1 MMDQAR
7 SVRTRPASGRLGFL
21 DALRGVA
28 VGLVL
33 VQHVGERL
41 FPAVRELSTHG
52 VQLGQLGVM
61 IFFLCSGFIIP
72 ATLERS
78 RSDSRRAGLRA
89 FWRSRFFRLFP
100 LYWLSLL
107 AALLLALAGRRPAGE
122 ELAGAD
128 WLANLTMLQPVLG
141 APHAID
147 VYWTLSLEMVFYLSM
162 ALLFALG
169 RHRHSVALSLLA
181 SGGCLVAAL
190 LAEPVAGRGLP
201 LMTFCLVTMFTGT
214 VFLRWHSGTVGLR
227 TLAVCLLAAA
237 AAGGT
242 LLGTTLAVDGPAEAL
257 GARSLVPMAAAWI
270 GAYAVFALGLVLRG
284 RRFPRPLIRLGTISY
299 SVYLVHAV
307 LLSLLPTWASP
318 LVTAI
323 VWGTAI
329 LAVSELTHRWVER
342 PAIAL
347 GRRRPAPAPPIV
359 PLPAGP
365 RDGDGTRRA
374 DLVAS

>member
-1 MMDQAR
+1 MMERAR
-7 SVRTRPASGRLGFL
+7 SVRARPSDRLQFL

-78 RSDSRRAGLRA
+78 GDGGRRAGLRA

-107 AALLLALAGRRPAGE
+107 AALLLSAAGRQPAGGA
-122 ELAGAD
+122 LTGAD
-128 WLANLTMLQPVLG
+128 WLANATMLQPVLG

-147 VYWTLSLEMVFYLSM
+147 VYWTLSLEMAFYLSV
-162 ALLFALG
+162 AALFALG
-169 RHRHSVALSLLA
+169 WHRRSVALSLTA
-181 SGGCLVAAL
+181 SAGCLVASL

-201 LMTFCLVTMFTGT
+201 LMAFCLVTMFTGT
-214 VFLRWHSGTVGLR
+214 VFLRWHNGTVRLR
-227 TLAVCLLAAA
+227 TLAGCVLAAVV
-237 AAGGT
+237 AGGT
-242 LLGTTLAVDGPAEAL
+242 LLWTRLDVDGPTEAL
-257 GARSLVPMAAAWI
+257 GSRSLVPMASAWI
-270 GAYAVFALGLVLRG
+270 GAYAVFALGLALRG
-284 RRFPRPLIRLGTISY
+284 RRFPRRLTRLGTISY

-307 LLSLLPTWASP
+307 LLGVLPVLPSP
-318 LVTAI
+318 VLTAV
-323 VWGTAI
+323 VWGAAVI
-329 LAVSELTHRWVER
+329 GVSELTHRFVER

-347 GRRRPAPAPPIV
+347 GRRRPAPAAAAAV
-359 PLPAGP
+359 PRP
-365 RDGDGTRRA
+365 RAADEARRG
-374 DLVAS
+374 DLVVS